1 MKTKTT
7 IFKSQKGVLSYVVS
21 KALKIDSIKLLF
33 IFCAFISIQNVS
45 AQCSNEAL
53 DFDGVNDQVYT
64 ILTNSYDDL
73 TISAWFNASSILNNG
88 NEDRIFSLES
98 PRLEVGL
105 EDDQPSGDNGKLWI
119 YDQSTGN
126 TMSFPTGNLHD
137 DTWHQVVFRKKET
150 DRTIF
155 LDGQI
160 VGSWVTT
167 NDSFTGKFTIGDWPG
182 GTAFANFKGMIDEV
196 AFYSTALNDLLIM
209 ENWDCPLTGNEAY
222 LIGYYPFENGDP
234 GNNNTSINTTPDES
248 LFNVIGDMSLSN
260 FTLTGS
266 TSNFICP
273 IDDFFDPLCGISC
286 DVSCD
291 TTTLNLSTGVDITG
305 TPIVGQH
312 TSKWR
317 VVQAPPSS
325 GVSVSPPLFPYVLNT
340 PSPWSDIPG
349 AYYISPFPEVD
360 NDYDNIS
367 DGTSFDFETCFCVC
381 EDKSSITIDLS
392 AYADNA
398 VNVDLYNGSI
408 SSGGT
413 FMSDLLDISS
423 SEGTG
428 AFNGPTFDVNRDLT
442 VNAGQYCLN
451 AKLQNDGT
459 VYMGLSMHALVTGAG
474 LIKTSCCGYSTNGA
488 TGYVYDDKNCNGNYD
503 MNSDGLLTGIQI
515 ELCDDNGTVIATTT
529 TDTLGLYTFE
539 DIGTGMFSVK
549 YVSVPDYEVL
559 ESAGTFAITENEVV
573 GGLNFG
579 LNNTGPLT
587 IVPFETTCI
596 QTGANFNF
604 EWCGQSC
611 DCNIQIFTR
620 PCGSSGAFD
629 LIGSVPNERNFTWNV
644 PNDYIGDYEFK
655 IVDCNGNE
663 SMYAS
668 CLTIGEFELDIQIT
682 KTDCGVYDFSST
694 LTGTNAQ
701 IESHFWSFGSYLTS
715 EAADPTQ
722 EFTSAGSYLI
732 CLRII
737 LEDGCVIREY
747 VTLEV
752 TEGSDDNCNF
762 CPPNVLSEVVD
773 GDLFIHNDKF
783 GVIIQSPNG
792 SCFRITVSDDGSL
805 ITQPVACP

>member
-7 IFKSQKGVLSYVVS
+7 ISKSPNGVLSYVAS
-21 KALKIDSIKLLF
+21 KALRLDPIKLL
-33 IFCAFISIQNVS
+33 IILCAFISIQNVS

-53 DFDGVNDQVYT
+53 DFDGVDDFVSCILPTTYNDIT
-64 ILTNSYDDL
+64 F
-73 TISAWFNASSILNNG
+73 SAWFNANSINNG
-88 NEDRIFSLES
+88 SPEDRIFSIS
-98 PRLEVGL
+98 TPRIEVGL
-105 EDDQPSGDNGKLWI
+105 QDNNSPVFLGQLWVFDSSGGGTITLSTPNYFDD
-119 YDQSTGN
+119 
-126 TMSFPTGNLHD
+126 M
-137 DTWHQVVFRKKET
+137 WHHVVFKRENMERK
-150 DRTIF
+150 IF
-155 LDGQI
+155 LDGVLI
-160 VGSWVTT
+160 HTWSGSDAAFESNLV
-167 NDSFTGKFTIGDWPG
+167 IGNRPG
-182 GTAFANFKGMIDEV
+182 ANGAFKGKIDEV
-196 AFYSTALNDLLIM
+196 AFYDTALSDSLIM
-209 ENWDCPLTGNEAY
+209 ANWDCQINASDPD
-222 LIGYYPFENGDP
+222 LIGYWPFENGTPNDD
-234 GNNNTSINTTPDES
+234 NTSLSTTPDES
-248 LFNVIGDMSLSN
+248 TASVLGDGILGN
-260 FTLTGS
+260 FTLS
-266 TSNFICP
+266 SDSSNFVCP
-273 IDDFFDPLCGISC
+273 PTEIIFNPNCSQFC
-286 DVSCD
+286 DIACD
-291 TTTLNLSTGVDITG
+291 TTILNLSTGVDTAG
-305 TPIVGQH
+305 TPIIGQH

-360 NDYDNIS
+360 NDYDNIA
-367 DGTSFDFETCFCVC
+367 DGTSFDLETCFCVC
-381 EDKSSITIDLS
+381 EDESSITIDLS

-408 SSGGT
+408 TSGGT
-413 FMSDLLDISS
+413 FMADLLDISA

-428 AFNGPTFDVNRDLT
+428 AFNGPTFDVSRDLT

-474 LIKTSCCGYSTNGA
+474 LIKSSCCGYSTNGA
-488 TGYVYDDKNCNGNYD
+488 TGYAYDDKNCNGNYD
-503 MNSDGLLTGIQI
+503 MNSDGLLSGIQI

-549 YVSVPDYEVL
+549 YVSVPDYEVI

-587 IVPFETTCI
+587 VVPFETTCI
-596 QTGANFNF
+596 QAGANFNF

-629 LIGSVPNERNFTWNV
+629 LIGSVPNERNFNWNV

-655 IVDCNGNE
+655 IVDCDGNE
-663 SMYAS
+663 AMYAS

-682 KTDCGVYDFSST
+682 KTGCGVYDFSST
-694 LTGTNAQ
+694 LTGTSAQ

-715 EAADPTQ
+715 DAAEPTQ

-752 TEGSDDNCNF
+752 TEGSDDDCNF
-762 CPPNVLSEVVD
+762 CLPNVLSEVID